1 MTSFSTPAS
10 TLFGAIILT
19 GGASRRMGA
28 DKAALDWDGQRA
40 VDRVAALATAV
51 GAVRVLTA
59 GRDHGL
65 EHVDDPAPG
74 AGPVGGVLAG
84 AGALAAHGLTRALVL
99 AVDAPTVT
107 AEDLAPLLAAEG
119 PGAVYDGL
127 PVPMVVTLAALPG
140 DAEAGWPLR
149 RLVERAGLVALA
161 CDEAVRARLRGAN
174 TPEERASL
182 SAVPPHKGEGRVQ

>member
-1 MTSFSTPAS
+1 MTP
-10 TLFGAIILT
+10 FGAVILT
-19 GGASRRMGA
+19 GGGSQRMGA
-28 DKAALDWDGQRA
+28 DKALLDWGGQRA
-40 VDRVAALATAV
+40 VDRVAALAVAA

-65 EHVDDPAPG
+65 EHVEDPEPG

-84 AGALAAHGLTRALVL
+84 ARVLAAAGLARMLVL

-107 AEDLAPLLAAEG
+107 VDDLTTLLAAGE
-119 PGAVYDGL
+119 PGAVYEGL

-149 RLVERAGLVALA
+149 RLVERAGLLVWP
-161 CDEAVRARLRGAN
+161 CDEVARARLRGAN
-174 TPEERASL
+174 TPEERAAL
-182 SAVPPHKGEGRVQ
+182 TGR

>member
-1 MTSFSTPAS
+1 MTPSTTP
-10 TLFGAIILT
+10 FGAIILT

-40 VDRVAALATAV
+40 VDRVAALAAAA

-65 EHVDDPAPG
+65 EHVDDPTPG

-84 AGALAAHGLTRALVL
+84 ARALAAHGLARALVL

-107 AEDLAPLLAAEG
+107 VDDLAPLLAAAE
-119 PGAVYDGL
+119 PGAFHDGL
-127 PVPMVVTLAALPG
+127 PVPMMVTLAALPA

-149 RLVERAGLVALA
+149 RLVERAGLGALP
-161 CDEAVRARLRGAN
+161 CDDALRLRLRGAN
-174 TPEERASL
+174 TPEERAAL
-182 SAVPPHKGEGRVQ
+182 GR

>member
-1 MTSFSTPAS
+1 MTPSTIP
-10 TLFGAIILT
+10 FGAIILT

-40 VDRVAALATAV
+40 VDRVAALASAA

-65 EHVDDPAPG
+65 DHVDDPSPG

-84 AGALAAHGLTRALVL
+84 ARALLAKGLKRALVL
-99 AVDAPTVT
+99 AVDAPTATV
-107 AEDLAPLLAAEG
+107 EDLAPLLAAEA

-127 PVPMVVTLAALPG
+127 PVPMVVSLSALPE

-161 CDEAVRARLRGAN
+161 CDEAMRARLRGAN
-174 TPEERASL
+174 TPEERAAL
-182 SAVPPHKGEGRVQ
+182 S

>member
-1 MTSFSTPAS
+1 MTSHATP
-10 TLFGAIILT
+10 FGAIILT

-28 DKAALDWDGQRA
+28 DKAALDWGGQRA

-59 GRDHGL
+59 GRDLGL

-84 AGALAAHGLTRALVL
+84 ARALAAHGLARALVL

-107 AEDLAPLLAAEG
+107 VEDLAPLLAAAA

-127 PVPMVVTLAALPG
+127 PVPMMLTFAALPSE
-140 DAEAGWPLR
+140 AEAGWPLR
-149 RLVERAGLVALA
+149 RLVERAGLAALP
-161 CDEAVRARLRGAN
+161 CDEMVRARLRGAN
-174 TPEERASL
+174 TPEERDRL
-182 SAVPPHKGEGRVQ
+182 NT

>member
-1 MTSFSTPAS
+1 MTP
-10 TLFGAIILT
+10 FGAVILT
-19 GGASRRMGA
+19 GGGSQRMGA
-28 DKAALDWDGQRA
+28 DKALLDWGGQRA
-40 VDRVAALATAV
+40 VDRVAALAVAA

-65 EHVDDPAPG
+65 EHVEDPEPG

-84 AGALAAHGLTRALVL
+84 ARVLAGAGLTRMLVL

-107 AEDLAPLLAAEG
+107 VGDLAPLLAASG
-119 PGAVYDGL
+119 PGAFYDGL

-149 RLVERAGLVALA
+149 RLAERAGLAALA
-161 CDEAVRARLRGAN
+161 CDEGGRMRLRGAN
-174 TPEERASL
+174 TPEERAVL
-182 SAVPPHKGEGRVQ
+182 KEG